1 MKILNFG
8 SCNIDYVYSL
18 DHIVV
23 PGETLTASKMEQFPG
38 GKGLNQSVAAARA
51 GGQVYHAGV
60 IGADGGMLRQI
71 LEDSGTDVRY
81 LQSAGCPNGH
91 AIIQLSSSAQ
101 NSIFLH
107 VGTNGMVTREFVD
120 RVLADFS
127 EGDILVLQNEIS
139 NVPYL
144 IDRGYE
150 KGLRILFNPAPF
162 DDSLLQLPLHK
173 LDHLI
178 LNEVEAKGFFGE
190 EAPDRILARKQQLY
204 PKLKMVLTLGKE
216 GCVYSDGDRVIRCPA
231 FQVEAVD
238 TTAAGDTF
246 AGYLAAGLAE
256 GMDMAEALRCAS
268 AASAL
273 TVSGMGAAPSI
284 PVRSAVEQALKT
296 LKPYPSGGVDRQG
309 KLKKQILES
318 IRQDLAGAKLS
329 KLAKHLGYTQAYTGA
344 LVKEITGQCF
354 SALVQSLRC
363 EAAGEL
369 LRSTDQPVAAV
380 IQYVGYQNES
390 FFRKKFQAHYGVSPL
405 QYRKQNQG
413 GTKYE
418 R

>member
-51 GGQVYHAGV
+51 GGEVYHAGV

-71 LEDSGTDVRY
+71 LESSGADLRY
-81 LQSAGCPNGH
+81 LQAADCPNGH
-91 AIIQLSSSAQ
+91 AIIQLSKSAQ

-107 VGTNGMVTREFVD
+107 VGTNGMVTREFID
-120 RVLADFS
+120 QVLEDFAA
-127 EGDILVLQNEIS
+127 GDILVLQNEIS

-150 KGLRILFNPAPF
+150 LGLRILFNPAPF
-162 DDSLLQLPLHK
+162 DDSLRKLPLHK

-178 LNEVEAKGFFGE
+178 LNEVEAKGFFGVDS
-190 EAPDRILARKQQLY
+190 PDQILAKKQQLY
-204 PKLKMVLTLGKE
+204 PELKMVLTLGKE
-216 GCVYSDGDRVIRCPA
+216 GCVYADGSRVIRCPA
-231 FQVEAVD
+231 YQVEAVD

-256 GMDMAEALRCAS
+256 GIDVEQALCRAS

-284 PVRSAVEQALKT
+284 PVRAAVEEALKT
-296 LKPYPSGGVDRQG
+296 LKPYPSEGADRRS
-309 KLKKQILES
+309 KLKKQILAY
-318 IRQDLAGAKLS
+318 ICKDLVNAELFE
-329 KLAKHLGYTQAYTGA
+329 LAEALGYSQAYTGT
-344 LVKEITGQCF
+344 LVKEITGLCF
-354 SALVQSLRC
+354 SALLQKLRC
-363 EAAGEL
+363 DAAAEML
-369 LRSTDQPVAAV
+369 AQTDMAVAAV
-380 IQYVGYQNES
+380 IQAVGYQNES
-390 FFRKKFQAHYGVSPL
+390 FFRKKFQQYYGKSPL

-413 GTKYE
+413 G
-418 R
+418 